1 MVLGLTAGQAT
12 PSGQWWAVVKPQ
24 ASNSKSAAD
33 RLVTPGV
40 FLHLAE
46 PISSRNGAVWLPLL
60 QDGEDEHRG

>member
-1 MVLGLTAGQAT
+1 MD
-12 PSGQWWAVVKPQ
+12 SGGRWLNHKPQ
-24 ASNSKSAAD
+24 IPSQLLTD